1 MKLLFAPFRMIAARL
16 AGRTARK
23 TSDRLWAL
31 VDKHEPPGPEDRE
44 ASWPKL
50 ATRLVIDGAVF
61 SLVSGAADHAAR
73 LWFARLTGRWPG
85 AKSKSEDVAEDPDEE
100 PQGAKRK

>member
-31 VDKHEPPGPEDRE
+31 VDKHAPPGPEDRD
-44 ASWPKL
+44 ATWPKL

-85 AKSKSEDVAEDPDEE
+85 AKAKNEESQPVAEQE
-100 PQGAKRK
+100 